1 MVSPQTILVIDD
13 DPDIR
18 GDMQMLLEG
27 RGYRVLTAPDGQ
39 AGLHRAFADRPDLVI
54 IDMMMPKMS
63 GLAVVERIKQSSRPT
78 PVIMLTA
85 NESPQQRTL
94 AVFLG
99 VDAYLNKPVRLAQ
112 LTDHIERLCPP
123 PPLAAT
129 QLPADTAL

>member
-18 GDMQMLLEG
+18 GDMQLLLEG

-39 AGLHRAFADRPDLVI
+39 AGLNRALAERPDLVI
-54 IDMMMPKMS
+54 VDMMMPKMS
-63 GLAVVERIKQSSRPT
+63 GFTVVERIKQSARPT

-85 NESPQQRTL
+85 NESTHQRTL
-94 AVFLG
+94 AEFLG
-99 VDAYLNKPVRLAQ
+99 VDAYLNKPIPLRQ

-123 PPLAAT
+123 PSLTST
-129 QLPADTAL
+129 QVPTDTAL